1 MFAIYITNI
10 SNSPFKI
17 PYSMSAPYDRLA
29 RVGSIVKSGKSIVIP
44 NGVSEFVDMTR
55 LELYKERGLIKFT
68 VKELPTLDIIN
79 RVVEIPKSDK
89 KVRKTMKEDS

>member
-1 MFAIYITNI
+1 
-10 SNSPFKI
+10 
-17 PYSMSAPYDRLA
+17 MSAPYDRLA

>member
-1 MFAIYITNI
+1 MFAIYITNV

-17 PYSMSAPYDRLA
+17 PYAMSAPYDRLA

-68 VKELPTLDIIN
+68 VKELPKLDITT
-79 RVVEIPKSDK
+79 RVVEIPKSEK